1 MVEPTLWQELEWRG
15 MVHQSTDP
23 ELGKLLDHERVV
35 TYAGFDATAPSLH
48 AGNLIGIKFLER
60 LQRAG
65 HRPIAV
71 LGGGTT
77 LIGDPSGRDT
87 ERSLLASDEIVAN
100 ADRIGAQLERFLDF
114 HEGPAPAL
122 LLDNAAWLQELKLT
136 DFLRDIGKHFTVN
149 VMIAKESVRRR
160 LHEREQGISYTEF
173 SYMLLQAYDFLHLF
187 DEHACRLQ
195 LGGSDQWG
203 NITAGIDL
211 IRRVRGAAAY
221 GATWPL
227 LTTATGRKFSKS
239 EPDNPWL
246 DPDLTSPYRFFQFW
260 VNTPDAD
267 VERFLRL
274 FTDLPRDEIAAVLAD
289 PRTAQRRLAF
299 EVTSWVHGP
308 EEAQRAREASAV
320 LFDGRDPGS
329 LDEALLLEVFEDAPS
344 SGVARSEL
352 DGGADLA
359 ELLARTGLVTSK
371 SEARKAID
379 QGGVYLNGVREPDAA
394 RRIGTEDLLH
404 GRYLVLRRGKKQYHL
419 VRFE

>member
-1 MVEPTLWQELEWRG
+1 

-23 ELGKLLDHERVV
+23 ELATLLDRESVV

-48 AGNLIGIKFLER
+48 AGNLVGIKFLER

-65 HRPIAV
+65 HAPIAL

-87 ERSLLASDEIVAN
+87 ERSLLASEEIAAN
-100 ADRIGAQLERFLDF
+100 AERIGAQLERFLDF
-114 HEGPAPAL
+114 GAGPAQAQM
-122 LLDNAAWLQELKLT
+122 LDNARWLQELKLT
-136 DFLRDIGKHFTVN
+136 EFLRDIGKHFTVN
-149 VMIAKESVRRR
+149 VMIGKESVRRR
-160 LHEREQGISYTEF
+160 LTEREQGISYTEF

-187 DEHACRLQ
+187 DEFGCRFQ

-211 IRRVRGAAAY
+211 IRRVRGATAY

-246 DPDLTSPYRFFQFW
+246 DPRLTSPYRFLQFW

-274 FTDLPRDEIAAVLAD
+274 FTDLPGDEISAVLSD
-289 PRTAQRRLAF
+289 PQAAQRRLAF
-299 EVTSWVHGP
+299 EITAWVHGSA
-308 EEAQRAREASAV
+308 EATRAQEASAV
-320 LFDGRDPGS
+320 LFGGGDPRG
-329 LDEALLLEVFEDAPS
+329 LDEGLLLEVFAEAPS
-344 SGVARSEL
+344 SSAPADGDVEL
-352 DGGADLA
+352 VD
-359 ELLARTGLVTSK
+359 LLARTGLVTSK
-371 SEARKAID
+371 SEARNAIA
-379 QGGVYLNGVREPDAA
+379 QGGVYLNGVRETDAA
-394 RRIGTEDLLH
+394 RRILTDDLLH